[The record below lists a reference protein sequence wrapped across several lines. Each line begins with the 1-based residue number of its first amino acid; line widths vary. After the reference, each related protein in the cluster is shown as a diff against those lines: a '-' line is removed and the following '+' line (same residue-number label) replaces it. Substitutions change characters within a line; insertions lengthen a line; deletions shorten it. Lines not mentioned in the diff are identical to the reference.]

1 VSAQEGKRAATT
13 LVLKGRR
20 LRAFVSYLYALDRGA
35 FERLLAQSYL
45 PDSPFDIVGAS
56 HWLTRDAGW
65 RCQLRDELADCDFV
79 LAIAPSI
86 SSAGANVIYERELAR
101 ELGLPELVVAN
112 DAEVDHGQPN
122 IYQTWDSLKAAVFA
136 LCS

>member
-1 VSAQEGKRAATT
+1 VNFEEGKVAVTNLA
-13 LVLKGRR
+13 LKGRR

-56 HWLTRDAGW
+56 HRLTADAGW
-65 RCQLRDELADCDFV
+65 GCRLRDELADCDFV
-79 LAIAPSI
+79 IAIAPPI
-86 SSAGANVIYERELAR
+86 TKAGTNVSYERELAR

-122 IYQTWDSLKAAVFA
+122 VARTWDSLKAAVFA